1 MPMRENERLRRK
13 KEGANLPNR
22 DSSPISYRGPYDPPQ
37 PAGYDPGLE
46 YGIRRDH
53 DDEEINRVL
62 NRVWRMA
69 MEEKEKE
76 KEEAKAREDG

>member
-22 DSSPISYRGPYDPPQ
+22 DSSPISYRGPYDPPR
-37 PAGYDPGLE
+37 PAGYDPG
-46 YGIRRDH
+46 RARDDRQDH
-53 DDEEINRVL
+53 NDEQINRA
-62 NRVWRMA
+62 WRLA
-69 MEEKEKE
+69 MEEEENE